1 MSARTY
7 LGSPLNV
14 ADQGA
19 YENTFLHASELNW
32 EPVQGEKGA
41 TGLTAMPKG
50 LLRAVLFGDP
60 NLPGLCMFRMKYPPN
75 YRVPPHFHWMAE
87 HTSVLEGEAYF
98 GLGDTFDESKLIKWN
113 AGDYFTV
120 SAGRASA
127 PIGRACQFPDRNHG
141 FERESLSSA
150 RTRQAQEEGESE
162 AASP

>member
-1 MSARTY
+1 MSAHTF

-19 YENTFLHASELNW
+19 YENTFLHTSQLNW

-75 YRVPPHFHWMAE
+75 YRVPPHFHGMAE

-98 GLGDTFDESKLIKWN
+98 GLGDTFDEFEVDQMERGRLFHGVRGN
-113 AGDYFTV
+113 PALCPDQRQLAGIRTARHGTV
-120 SAGRASA
+120 ADDLREPGRPSA
-127 PIGRACQFPDRNHG
+127 QVG
-141 FERESLSSA
+141 FRV
-150 RTRQAQEEGESE
+150 
-162 AASP
+162 

>member
-1 MSARTY
+1 MSARTF

-19 YENTFLHASELNW
+19 YENTFLHASQLNW

-87 HTSVLEGEAYF
+87 HTSVLEGERILAWAIPS
-98 GLGDTFDESKLIKWN
+98 TNRS
-113 AGDYFTV
+113 
-120 SAGRASA
+120 
-127 PIGRACQFPDRNHG
+127 
-141 FERESLSSA
+141 
-150 RTRQAQEEGESE
+150 
-162 AASP
+162 